1 MSCPLLGADV
11 RTKIGVLVTVASMI
25 ASAPTSWWY
34 RNVSVQEEKR
44 IKKANL
50 SSAGGT
56 GGQIKPNLSHSEH
69 K

>member
-34 RNVSVQEEKR
+34 RNVNVQEEKHT
-44 IKKANL
+44 KK
-50 SSAGGT
+50 S
-56 GGQIKPNLSHSEH
+56 KPEQCWWNRWPNQTQPVAQ
-69 K
+69 